1 MVGLVGYRGSMS
13 SMTDHLAT
21 VAASVTAPDGVWAP
35 ARRRLT
41 TGLVLTITLVAFEA
55 LAIATIMPVV
65 SDDLGGLG
73 LYGWVFSGFFLGGLR
88 QVTSTH
94 DQHRGPLPADQ

>member
-1 MVGLVGYRGSMS
+1 
-13 SMTDHLAT
+13 MTAPLANADT
-21 VAASVTAPDGVWAP
+21 RVDAIAPDGVWAP

-55 LAIATIMPVV
+55 LAIATVMPVV

-73 LYGWVFSGFFLGGLR
+73 NDFLR
-88 QVTSTH
+88 S
-94 DQHRGPLPADQ
+94 